1 MDFLL
6 NKDISSDSYNDII
19 WVNGPLTKDNTT
31 QPFVQTVAQRL
42 FIRLRSFRGEWI
54 FDTTYGVPYWQRI
67 LGFKNKKSTVDKLF
81 QEEILKEVGVKQIV
95 SFTST
100 LDSNRKYSFTTQV
113 KVATGEITEPITIS
127 L

>member
-6 NKDISSDSYNDII
+6 NKDPTSPNYHDIV
-19 WVNGPLTKDNTT
+19 WNNGALTKDYTT
-31 QPFVQTVAQRL
+31 QPLTQTVGQRL
-42 FIRLRSFRGEWI
+42 KIRLLTFREEWI

-67 LGFKNKKSTVDKLF
+67 LGFKNKKSTIDKLF
-81 QEEILKEVGVKQIV
+81 QEEILKEVGVRQIV
-95 SFTST
+95 NFTST